1 MNLEYLPPDDDYME
15 PIDEYSPEQY
25 EDLEYTPSSNRENV
39 SKPFATPQQSI
50 QRLRSSQISESA
62 NPPRRAQSSSK
73 QILTNILEQDWSAS
87 SPSKKKRMKMLRM
100 SMVRSEHQE
109 KPSPTKGNIDPVTAL
124 KFSNY
129 HAESQPFVQNAE
141 LLRKSYDNVKD
152 SEFYGIDQLSIEEK
166 AMKYL
171 EHLSSHS
178 KDVKFTALHG
188 LHSLFQSKVPASV
201 IEVVLDEL
209 LSLLES
215 WEDLDDD
222 FLEYSL
228 DIIGVIGDHSLTID
242 KISVLLSI
250 LVHDETSTH
259 QSLHQAAFSCIFR
272 LGFSGV
278 ETLIKLAGKEYP
290 YLQTWILEKIAV
302 TSLIQRTIILP
313 ALAQDALSGPIS
325 TKTQAVSAMNR
336 MYSVVWESGALP
348 VLLSLMEEG
357 AVDRPLVACTIRAC
371 GQIGEQTLIKLLR
384 QSPSGKIRM
393 ACAGALCWRLP
404 CRPRQLDIRI
414 VNCGLSPH
422 EGLLPGSMWRYLGPL
437 RPVVQD
443 SAEEG
448 ALELNARDLLASL
461 QRWIRRENQSSTGD
475 VFPLLPHMPVISDAL
490 IEEELQE
497 QQEQQEISL
506 SVIRAL
512 CRALRDEHPGVR
524 ETAAY
529 SLGFIG
535 LPEAAESVGS
545 LVRALRDKAPQI
557 RTMVA
562 WAVGRLGTEAA
573 KATAELLVLLRDEFW
588 KVRSAACISLASAG
602 LPAAG
607 MAIPVLAKILK
618 DGSINRAT
626 VAETIV
632 RLGPQGEKLV
642 IETMAKEPLSN
653 MILRTAVIKALGQ
666 SNVNNNNIDYVIE
679 TLFKLIN
686 DRTPQI
692 RKEAL
697 LSLKTISERA
707 TTKLT
712 YLKPK
717 TLLPLYLK
725 CLKDPCKEVRDICIG
740 CIAGTGP
747 QGELT
752 LIEALSKDSN
762 HIIRA
767 QAAKGLGLLGPC
779 SFRTLILGLHDCHP
793 YVRKTVASAIYR
805 HYSPRTLALEYA
817 DKPSQ
822 CQTLRCAIKEV
833 LALPYPLPLGCGNL
847 LKDFLAI
854 LEKDFTKEENTD

>member
-1 MNLEYLPPDDDYME
+1 MNLEYLQPDDDYME

-25 EDLEYTPSSNRENV
+25 EDLEYTPSSNRENG
-39 SKPFATPQQSI
+39 SKSFATPQQSI
-50 QRLRSSQISESA
+50 QRLRSSQVSESV
-62 NPPRRAQSSSK
+62 NPPPRAQSTSK

-87 SPSKKKRMKMLRM
+87 SPSKKKRLKMLRLGM
-100 SMVRSEHQE
+100 NRSEKQE
-109 KPSPTKGNIDPVTAL
+109 KPSPTKGNIDPVTAM

-141 LLRKSYDNVKD
+141 LLRKSYENVKN
-152 SEFYGIDQLSIEEK
+152 SEFYGIDQMNTEEK

-188 LHSLFQSKVPASV
+188 LDSLFQSKVTTSV
-201 IEVVLDEL
+201 VEVVLDEL
-209 LSLLES
+209 LSLLGS
-215 WEDLDDD
+215 WEDQDDD
-222 FLEYSL
+222 FLEYTLDLIGGIGHHSLSL
-228 DIIGVIGDHSLTID
+228 DKLPT
-242 KISVLLSI
+242 LLSI
-250 LVHDETSTH
+250 LVHDETSSH

-272 LGFSGV
+272 LGFPGV
-278 ETLIKLAGKEYP
+278 ESLIKLASKEYP

-302 TSLIQRTIILP
+302 TNLIQRTIVVP
-313 ALAQDALSGPIS
+313 ALAQDALSG
-325 TKTQAVSAMNR
+325 TAAVKAQAVAAMNR

-348 VLLSLMEEG
+348 VLLSLLEEG

-371 GQIGEQTLIKLLR
+371 GLIGEQTLIKLLR
-384 QSPSGKIRM
+384 QSASGKIRM

-404 CRPRQLDIRI
+404 CRPRQLDIR
-414 VNCGLSPH
+414 VQNESANLHESPV
-422 EGLLPGSMWRYLGPL
+422 PGTMWRYIGPV

-443 SAEEG
+443 SNEE
-448 ALELNARDLLASL
+448 AVLEISARDLLASL

-475 VFPLLPHMPVISDAL
+475 VFPLLPKNMPVISDTV
-490 IEEELQE
+490 IEEE
-497 QQEQQEISL
+497 QEISL

-512 CRALRDEHPGVR
+512 QRALRDEHPGVR

-535 LPEAAESVGS
+535 LPEATESIGS

-557 RTMVA
+557 RTMAA
-562 WAVGRLGTEAA
+562 WAIGRLGSEAS
-573 KATAELLVLLRDEFW
+573 KATGELLLLLKDEFW

-602 LPAAG
+602 LPAANI
-607 MAIPVLAKILK
+607 AIPVLAKILK

-642 IETMAKEPLSN
+642 IETMSKEPLSN

-666 SNVNNNNIDYVIE
+666 ANVNNNNIDYVIE
-679 TLFKLIN
+679 TLFRLIN
-686 DRTPQI
+686 DRAPQI

-697 LSLKTISERA
+697 LSMKSISDRA

-717 TLLPLYLK
+717 TLLPLYLR
-725 CLKDPCKEVRDICIG
+725 CLKDPCKEVRDICIS
-740 CIAGTGP
+740 CIADTGP

-752 LIEALSKDSN
+752 LIEALTKDSN
-762 HIIRA
+762 HIVRA

-793 YVRKTVASAIYR
+793 YVRKTVASTIYR
-805 HYSPRTLALEYA
+805 HYSPKILSHEYA
-817 DKPSQ
+817 EKLSQ

-833 LALPYPLPLGCGNL
+833 LALPYSMPLGCGNL
-847 LKDFLAI
+847 LKEFLAI
-854 LEKDFTKEENTD
+854 LENDSNKEENND